1 MELRKYGLVSC
12 WVLLSICQISSAL
25 ADDGGERRS
34 KARAYVAGS
43 IVFVSQ
49 DVVVPQPL
57 PQPTPNPQPKPV
69 PPDNDHACQCDG
81 SGYVN
86 IQDGRNVRRVRC
98 PCPDNCSCHKDSG
111 AKPAT
116 AAASNRK
123 RIRLITDPPS
133 CPPCREVEQRSLP
146 VLQRAGWKVG
156 TAISDTLQIV
166 PADGSN
172 AATLPAF
179 ELVDV
184 AADGT
189 ERVMRTET
197 GYLSFVGIGELSQ
210 DQPISQQGRMLD
222 ITWSGKVA
230 QLGQL
235 GQPSQSCPAVKA
247 TSGSLKLG
255 PPYYALVGRSMQ
267 QTSVSY
273 LMQYTFAFHG
283 PYTWAELQPYANDQD
298 KLNRIHGFAVTGQE
312 QP

>member
-1 MELRKYGLVSC
+1 MELRKYWLVSC
-12 WVLLSICQISSAL
+12 CVLLAIWQIGGLS

-49 DVVVPQPL
+49 DVAV
-57 PQPTPNPQPKPV
+57 PQPTPNPRPNPRPNPE
-69 PPDNDHACQCDG
+69 PPDNDPACQCDG

-98 PCPDNCSCHKDSG
+98 PCLDNCSCHRGSG
-111 AKPAT
+111 AKPVAAT
-116 AAASNRK
+116 AGSRK

-133 CPPCREVEQRSLP
+133 CPPCREVERQSLP
-146 VLQRAGWKVG
+146 VLRGAGWKVG
-156 TAISDTLQIV
+156 TAVSDTLQVV

-172 AATLPAF
+172 AAVLPSF

-184 AADGT
+184 ASDGT
-189 ERVMRTET
+189 ERVLRTET
-197 GYLSFVGIGELSQ
+197 GYLSFVGIGELLR

-222 ITWSGKVA
+222 ITWSGRVE
-230 QLGQL
+230 QLGR
-235 GQPSQSCPAVKA
+235 PSRQAVKA

-255 PPYYALVGRSMQ
+255 PPYYALVGRNMQ